1 MEFKAKT
8 VEEAVA
14 LGLGE
19 LNLTEET
26 ANVTIIEQPVKGLF
40 GRLKGQA
47 VVEITPKQIE
57 KQEQQNDV
65 DGEQKAAQLVEKV
78 LSFMGINASTEISHA
93 DGRTIIN
100 LNSEETSSLIGYRGE
115 VLDAL
120 QTLAGAMANAGK
132 KEYGKV
138 VVDCENYRDRR
149 EETLIKLAKRLE
161 QKATEIRREVILEP
175 MSPFERR
182 IIHTALADSQTV
194 TTTSNGKEP
203 NRYVVIVPNDK
214 DEYSRPY
221 NAGRNNERS
230 SRRNGRRDNRRDNRK
245 DENRGERTGMNRR
258 VSPSKKPTKI
268 SFGTYLGNSLKDK
281 E

>member
-1 MEFKAKT
+1 
-8 VEEAVA
+8 
-14 LGLGE
+14 
-19 LNLTEET
+19 
-26 ANVTIIEQPVKGLF
+26 
-40 GRLKGQA
+40 
-47 VVEITPKQIE
+47 
-57 KQEQQNDV
+57 
-65 DGEQKAAQLVEKV
+65 
-78 LSFMGINASTEISHA
+78 
-93 DGRTIIN
+93 
-100 LNSEETSSLIGYRGE
+100 
-115 VLDAL
+115 
-120 QTLAGAMANAGK
+120 
-132 KEYGKV
+132 
-138 VVDCENYRDRR
+138 
-149 EETLIKLAKRLE
+149 
-161 QKATEIRREVILEP
+161 

-230 SRRNGRRDNRRDNRK
+230 SRRGGKRDNRRDNRR
-245 DENRGERTGMNRR
+245 DGNRGERTGANRR